1 MSGLRSRVRAFLA
14 RVPPREQMHVAAAMA
29 VSATLVIAYLLI
41 SPSHEL
47 SGDEPVYHEYGE
59 RFAAGELWHSSA
71 PFGDYEEPGDERA
84 SAWKA
89 PGYPAWVGVLYAV
102 LPNSDEAVEV
112 VQALLLAPLTVLLT
126 WLLARRLLGPRVAIA
141 AAWVTAVFPLSWEY
155 FGLLFPEALA
165 IPLTLGFLLAVL
177 GREPTVRLAVITG
190 VLLGLGLLVRPTS
203 FFLVGAVAVAWWLAA
218 GWRRGTALAA
228 LAIAVAALVVVPWT
242 IRNTIV
248 NDGGVIPISIQDAA
262 AYGTFNS
269 QSANDPDLPYAW
281 RPEPD
286 PYREELAALERE
298 EPDDAELRDRLQEL
312 AWDYVKENPE
322 SVPAAFFRNGILRF
336 WDLRSPGQALDEVDF
351 QGRSHNVRRAGL
363 AMYYVLLP
371 LAVIGLW
378 RLRRRREIVLPLLA
392 AFALA
397 AVAFTIIAATR
408 YRAPLEPVLA
418 ILACSLL
425 AEPWRLGPRE
435 EGSA

>member
-1 MSGLRSRVRAFLA
+1 MSGLGERARSFLA
-14 RVPPREQMHVAAAMA
+14 GVPRRERTLVGAAMA
-29 VSATLVIAYLLI
+29 TSALLVIAYLLI

-59 RFAAGELWHSSA
+59 LFADGKLWYSSA
-71 PFGDYEEPGDERA
+71 PFGDEHA

-89 PGYPAWVGVLYAV
+89 PGYPAWVGIIYTI
-102 LPNSDEAVEV
+102 LPNSAEAVEV
-112 VQALLLAPLTVLLT
+112 VQGLLLAPLTVLLT

-165 IPLTLGFLLAVL
+165 IPLTLAFLLAVID
-177 GREPTVRLAVITG
+177 REPTPWLAVGAG

-203 FFLVGAVAVAWWLAA
+203 FFLVAALAVAWWLAG

-228 LAIAVAALVVVPWT
+228 LAIAVAALVVLPWT
-242 IRNTIV
+242 IRNAVV
-248 NDGGVIPISIQDAA
+248 NDGGFIPISVQDAA

-269 QSANDPDLPYAW
+269 ESANDPELPYAW
-281 RPEPD
+281 RLAPA
-286 PYREELAALERE
+286 PYRDELAELERE
-298 EPDDAELRDRLQEL
+298 RASDAEFRDRLQEL

-322 SVPAAFFRNGILRF
+322 AVPAALFHNGIRRF
-336 WDLRSPGQALDEVDF
+336 WDLRPPGQALDEVAF

-371 LAVIGLW
+371 LAAFGLW
-378 RLRRRREIVLPLLA
+378 RLRHRREIVLPLLA
-392 AFALA
+392 AFGLA

-418 ILACSLL
+418 ILASSLL
-425 AEPWRLGPRE
+425 AKRRRLTRE
-435 EGSA
+435 APSAAPGGAR